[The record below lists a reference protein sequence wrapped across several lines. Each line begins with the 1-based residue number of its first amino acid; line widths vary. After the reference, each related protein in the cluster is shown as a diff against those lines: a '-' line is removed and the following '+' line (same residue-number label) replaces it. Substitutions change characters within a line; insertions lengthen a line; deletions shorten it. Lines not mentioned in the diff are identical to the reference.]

1 VREAKVLIL
10 VLILMGALLG
20 GCCISKDIR
29 QIKDQLNRIEAAP
42 ETKLIGFRFVELKA
56 KISSIKIPVQG
67 KLIKT
72 GPISITLAK
81 PGKLG
86 SMPFCVWNLKT
97 RKALVAWPVTVTF
110 PLLKSLGKKSISLT
124 FIGTAFVN
132 QKAKDIF
139 AVGVAV
145 LNMEGLPNIVMC
157 NSDNNKK
164 SDELYPRIYERIEGK
179 LTSVRPGE
187 LKQYTLESMI
197 KEAFDLAGV
206 KISQKVLQGFLEQYS
221 KNPLKEL
228 VFYFPETG
236 GFQTAD
242 LEGTDTLQFI
252 KVPAI
257 FIPWQQVPDP
267 KK

>member
-1 VREAKVLIL
+1 
-10 VLILMGALLG
+10 
-20 GCCISKDIR
+20 
-29 QIKDQLNRIEAAP
+29 
-42 ETKLIGFRFVELKA
+42 
-56 KISSIKIPVQG
+56 
-67 KLIKT
+67 
-72 GPISITLAK
+72 
-81 PGKLG
+81 
-86 SMPFCVWNLKT
+86 
-97 RKALVAWPVTVTF
+97 
-110 PLLKSLGKKSISLT
+110 
-124 FIGTAFVN
+124 
-132 QKAKDIF
+132 
-139 AVGVAV
+139 
-145 LNMEGLPNIVMC
+145 
-157 NSDNNKK
+157 
-164 SDELYPRIYERIEGK
+164 
-179 LTSVRPGE
+179 
-187 LKQYTLESMI
+187 MI